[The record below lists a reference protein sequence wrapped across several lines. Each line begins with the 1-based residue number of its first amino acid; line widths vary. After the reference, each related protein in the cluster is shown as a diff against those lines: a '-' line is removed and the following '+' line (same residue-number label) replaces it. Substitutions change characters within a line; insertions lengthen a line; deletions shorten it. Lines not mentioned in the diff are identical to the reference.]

1 MADRRM
7 LVSLFKALW
16 IYFLIM
22 WGYIAVT
29 IWVYPST
36 QYLSLSEYVPIPQ
49 NLLAVV
55 SFAAS
60 FAFYFLFTY
69 FSRTEKRGSR

>member
-1 MADRRM
+1 M